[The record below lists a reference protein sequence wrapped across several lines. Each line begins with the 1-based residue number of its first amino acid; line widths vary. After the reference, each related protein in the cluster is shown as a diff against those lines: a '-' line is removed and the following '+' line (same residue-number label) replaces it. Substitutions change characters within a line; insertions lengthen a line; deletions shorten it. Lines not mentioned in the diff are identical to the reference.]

1 MIRLAVAS
9 EPWFSRVEKAVA
21 SADPIDSAVI
31 RGEAGA
37 DPGASDAELLR
48 LVAGGSEA
56 AFGALWARS
65 GAAVYSVC
73 RRILVDQDSAEDAA
87 QEAFVRIW
95 RSAGQFDPRRGNAAG
110 WMYTIARNTAL
121 NLARIRQ
128 PRPQETANL
137 EPHQDADPA
146 DRFWLE
152 TNLARLSEHERAAI
166 ELAYF
171 EDLTHT
177 QVAQRLDLPLGT
189 VKGRIRRALG
199 RLADFAEEQE

>member
-1 MIRLAVAS
+1 M
-9 EPWFSRVEKAVA
+9 
-21 SADPIDSAVI
+21 DPVDSAVSLAE
-31 RGEAGA
+31 GEAGQ
-37 DPGASDAELLR
+37 DASDAELLR

-56 AFGALWARS
+56 AFVALWARS

-73 RRILVDQDSAEDAA
+73 RRILVDEDSAEDAA

-95 RSAGQFDPRRGNAAG
+95 RNAKQFDPRRGSAAA

-128 PRPQETANL
+128 PVPRETPP
-137 EPHQDADPA
+137 ETYQDADPA

-152 TNLARLSEHERAAI
+152 TSLARLSEGERTAL

-171 EDLTHT
+171 EDLTQS

-189 VKGRIRRALG
+189 VKARIRRALG
-199 RLADFAEEQE
+199 RLADFAEEGE

>member
-1 MIRLAVAS
+1 MRTVAS
-9 EPWFSRVEKAVA
+9 V
-21 SADPIDSAVI
+21 DPVDSTVSLAE
-31 RGEAGA
+31 GEAGQ
-37 DPGASDAELLR
+37 DASDAELLR

-56 AFGALWARS
+56 AFAALWARS

-95 RSAGQFDPRRGNAAG
+95 RNARQFDPRRGSAAA

-121 NLARIRQ
+121 NLARIRR
-128 PRPQETANL
+128 PVPQETPP
-137 EPHQDADPA
+137 ETYQDADPA

-152 TNLARLSEHERAAI
+152 TSLARLSEGERTAL

-171 EDLTHT
+171 EDLTHS

-189 VKGRIRRALG
+189 VKARIRRALG
-199 RLADFAEEQE
+199 RLADFAEEGE